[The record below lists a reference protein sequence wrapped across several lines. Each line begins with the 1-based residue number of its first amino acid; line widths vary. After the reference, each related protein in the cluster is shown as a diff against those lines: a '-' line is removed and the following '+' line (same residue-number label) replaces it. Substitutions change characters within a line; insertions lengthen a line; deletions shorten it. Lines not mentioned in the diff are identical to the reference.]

1 MQDDEL
7 FALMKKE
14 MPYLPDDGFSDRV
27 LESLPVQR
35 RFRMRILSLSF
46 SLAIV
51 LAFGVWVMSSGS
63 SGMSVIASPLVLS
76 ASTVA
81 FWSFIALFAFVS
93 VDEGV
98 FEI

>member
-14 MPYLPDDGFSDRV
+14 MPYLADDGFSDRV
-27 LESLPVQR
+27 LESLPEQR
-35 RFRMRILSLSF
+35 RFRARILSLSF
-46 SLAIV
+46 GLAIV
-51 LAFGVWVMSSGS
+51 LAFGFWVMSSGS
-63 SGMSVIASPLVLS
+63 SGMSAIASPLVLS
-76 ASTVA
+76 AATVA